1 MPYTKVSIPK
11 QFGGPGAPVPK
22 DPNVIFIRLRDI
34 EKTGASWTG
43 FPGRDGVVS
52 TSDIQLKD
60 GETAVGVYMTPLS
73 INRHDDSEGDP
84 DMAGFNSIFEGTH
97 PGDEAA
103 FAEWLQEN
111 LNEDLLILSM
121 ECSDSTGARLQGTP
135 CNPMKLSVVGQDN
148 NEGKNTVITANS
160 VMRAKWKMMHY
171 RGAIP
176 PLAPDAGDEG
186 SAGGGV

>member
-1 MPYTKVSIPK
+1 MAYTKVSIPK
-11 QFGGPGAPVPK
+11 QLGGPGAPVPK

-34 EKTGASWTG
+34 LKTGAEWTG
-43 FPGRDGVVS
+43 FPSRNGVIS
-52 TSDIQLKD
+52 LSDIELKE

-97 PGDEAA
+97 PGDEAE
-103 FAEWLQEN
+103 FAEWVQEN
-111 LNEDLLILSM
+111 INEDLLILTL
-121 ECSDSTGARLQGTP
+121 ECSESTGARLQGTP

-148 NEGKNTVITANS
+148 NEGKNTAITANS

-176 PLAPDAGDEG
+176 PLAPETDEG